1 MSEEK
6 VIYEV
11 GVQGVGSTVSQINSI
26 ALAFDRVERAGQQAV
41 ANLKFDGNN
50 GSVKFPHF
58 SSFEEVIKT
67 FEAIKKNANPFAGRL
82 DSTGKQIFQDYKQ
95 QFVNLRRYLNKK
107 YLFTDEETRL
117 ANQYANFFGIGVSKF
132 FEADKAKIRANI
144 AQINPLWKVN
154 EDWDYSHYFIPHM
167 LFGEGWRIG
176 DNPYATFDG
185 SNTEKLKSR
194 TAIRKKERQ
203 ATHEYAERIRAANRA
218 KWGPANE
225 WSAIASEFPLVPF
238 GDGLGE
244 ALNAARKREAL
255 NAARKRR
262 ILNAG
267 RAQLSQNNANIKN
280 FGNLVASFGG
290 GGGGIGG
297 GIGKGLAAIGGAS
310 AAFGVIGAVIASA
323 IPILIKIA
331 KKIKQFLRSLSKAG
345 WSNVLES
352 NAFGIRSDE
361 LQAQRSAIM
370 RLSGDPASASAL
382 MKRLSVDR
390 AMIAYGGSGGSAMEA
405 ARLFGVNILG
415 SGEYGFATN
424 SEFMRN
430 VAKRMETL
438 SQSGKVALGNLLGLD
453 KEQMWQVSRGVTEY
467 DKITN
472 AKTSRQEAYG
482 LDSIHSDWYKL
493 TAQDAELA
501 YGRWKNALE
510 EFKSVLGEWWNP
522 VAEMF
527 TNAGASILEWLSK
540 IMSPSYAYSIKSAEA
555 ITRDGRVANIHIDTI
570 SLNSL
575 GLPDSASPEQIR
587 EKLTEQILNPLGEA
601 LVDDRM

>member
-11 GVQGVGSTVSQINSI
+11 GVQGVGSTISQINSI
-26 ALAFDRVERAGQQAV
+26 AGALAGVEKAGQQAV
-41 ANLKFDGNN
+41 ASLSGIGEAVSAQLPLKFT
-50 GSVKFPHF
+50 
-58 SSFEEVIKT
+58 SFKEVINT
-67 FEAIKKNANPFAGRL
+67 FDEIKWKAGLFAG
-82 DSTGKQIFQDYKQ
+82 STHPGGKLLFQDYKQ
-95 QFVNLRRYLNKK
+95 RFVDLQRYLNKK
-107 YLFTDEETRL
+107 YLFTDEEKNRI
-117 ANQYANFFGIGVSKF
+117 NQYANFFGVGKIT
-132 FEADKAKIRANI
+132 EADKAGIRANL

-154 EDWDYSHYFIPHM
+154 ENWDYSHYFIPHM

-203 ATHEYAERIRAANRA
+203 ETHEYAERIRAANRA

-225 WSAIASEFPLVPF
+225 WSSIASEFPLVPF

-267 RAQLSQNNANIKN
+267 KAQLSQNNANIKN

-310 AAFGVIGAVIASA
+310 AAFGVIGAAIALA

-510 EFKSVLGEWWNP
+510 EFKSVLGEWLNP

-527 TNAGASILEWLSK
+527 TNAGSSILEWLSK